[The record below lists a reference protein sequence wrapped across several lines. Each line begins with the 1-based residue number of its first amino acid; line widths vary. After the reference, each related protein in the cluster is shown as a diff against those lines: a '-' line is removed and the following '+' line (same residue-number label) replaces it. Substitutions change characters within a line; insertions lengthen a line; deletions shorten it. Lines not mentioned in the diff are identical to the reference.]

1 MNDSIEL
8 FKGNLLPMWTSF
20 KKKGGGGGGSK
31 YFFSDRTSRQHTLN
45 LPTGLLYDSM
55 LGESKANWQK
65 REEEQSGNKQIS
77 SIPKQR

>member
-1 MNDSIEL
+1 MAIIKRE
-8 FKGNLLPMWTSF
+8 
-20 KKKGGGGGGSK
+20 GGGVGQSI
-31 YFFSDRTSRQHTLN
+31 FFSDRTSKQHTLN

-77 SIPKQR
+77 SIPKQRQQEHKENST